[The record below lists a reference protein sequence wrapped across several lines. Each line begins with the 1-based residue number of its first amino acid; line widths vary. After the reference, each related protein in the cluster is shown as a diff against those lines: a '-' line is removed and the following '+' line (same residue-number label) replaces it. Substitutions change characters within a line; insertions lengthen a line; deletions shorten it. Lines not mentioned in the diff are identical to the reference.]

1 MSKVIMRRTE
11 IWRCDTEAEADDIIA
26 AALESGG
33 ELTKK
38 TIEVKQKKAKG
49 QVIDE
54 NKKVTVQIDFA
65 GQFGTDDEE

>member
-11 IWRCDTEAEADDIIA
+11 IWRCDTEVEADDIIA

-65 GQFGTDDEE
+65 GQFSTDEE

>member
-11 IWRCDTEAEADDIIA
+11 IWRCETEAEADDIIA

-65 GQFGTDDEE
+65 GQFDTDGGE